1 MKKLLL
7 STLLIISVMFI
18 TNAQTQRMV
27 MYEGFSNAS
36 CGPCASQNP
45 AIQAVID
52 ANLTKVVAIKYQVN
66 WPGSDPMN
74 AQTQADVNPKV
85 LYYGITGVPATRVDG
100 TAISMNQTNVNN
112 RYAVPSPFFLNLTHE
127 LSPTGDSMYVKAVVR
142 AAQAFNGNNLVLQVG
157 MVEREI
163 NFASPAGSNGEKN
176 FFNVMRKMVPNS
188 SGTPLQSA
196 WNLNDSVVIELAVKI
211 PTYIYD
217 ISRVA
222 FVAFVQQN
230 SDKAVLQAAKTNPL
244 PIDNYAI
251 ISSNNIPVEPACMD
265 SVQIEIGV
273 TNKGSV
279 DITTF
284 DVEYGI
290 VGQTPSVYSWTGA
303 IAADQTLNISLP
315 FIQLI
320 GSSPAVYAKLL
331 NTNGVTG
338 TPTTN
343 TQIQGVIPIISSYT
357 SAPINQT
364 FAATAFPP
372 ANWHRVSADNVQW
385 TRATVGGFGLTP
397 GGSAK
402 MDFFNSPQG
411 EIDYLYVEGLDLS
424 NISDPTLT
432 FSLAHATYSA
442 SYNDRLAIEVSTN
455 CGQNWSTIY
464 NKSSASGLTT
474 APYATNTFT
483 PTASQWVKETVSL
496 TSVQGQSEVLIRF
509 KATSGYG
516 NNLYIDDVQVLSTTS
531 VNDVQNSLNYVNIFP
546 NPVEDMLNIDFF
558 LNKESNVNVKV
569 YDITGKLVASND
581 LSLLSVGK
589 HQIKF
594 DSSNWTSG
602 MYFTV
607 VSTDNGVI
615 TNKVIK
621 H

>member
-1 MKKLLL
+1 
-7 STLLIISVMFI
+7 MFI
-18 TNAQTQRMV
+18 SNAQTQRMV

-45 AIQAVID
+45 AVQAVID

-74 AQTQADVNPKV
+74 AQTQTDVNPRV
-85 LYYGITGVPATRVDG
+85 SYYGVSGVPSTRVDG

-127 LSPTGDSMYVKAVVR
+127 LSPTGDSMYVKAVVK
-142 AAQAFNGNNLVLQVG
+142 AAQAFTGTNLVLQVG
-157 MVEREI
+157 MVEKEI

-188 SGTPLQSA
+188 SGTPLQAA
-196 WNLNDSVVIELAVKI
+196 WSLNDSVVINLAVKI

-217 ISRVA
+217 ISKVA
-222 FVAFVQQN
+222 FVAFIQQN

-251 ISSNNIPVEPACMD
+251 ISNNNLPLEPSCID
-265 SVQIEIGV
+265 SFAIEIGV

-284 DVEYGI
+284 NVEYGI
-290 VGQTPSVYSWTGA
+290 VGQTPNTYNWTGA
-303 IAADQTLNISLP
+303 IAADQTLNITLP
-315 FIQLI
+315 YLQLV
-320 GSSPAVYAKLL
+320 GSSPEVYAKIL

-343 TQIQGVIPIISSYT
+343 TNIQGIVSKISSYT
-357 SAPINQT
+357 LAPINQT
-364 FAATAFPP
+364 FTSTVFPP
-372 ANWHRVSADNVQW
+372 ANWHRVSTDNVQW
-385 TRATVGGFGLTP
+385 TRAAVGGFGLTP

-402 MDFFNSPQG
+402 IDFFNSPAGQ
-411 EIDYLYVEGLDLS
+411 IDYLYIEPVDLT
-424 NISDPTLT
+424 NVTSDAFLT

-455 CGQNWSTIY
+455 CGQNWATIY

-474 APYATNTFT
+474 APYATSTFT

-516 NNLYIDDVQVLSTTS
+516 NNLYIDDVEVLSTTS
-531 VNDVQNSLNYVNIFP
+531 VSDKDIFNFVNIFP
-546 NPVEDMLNIDFF
+546 NPVEDILNVEFF
-558 LNKESNVNVKV
+558 LNKESNVSVKV
-569 YDITGKLVASND
+569 YDITGKLIANKD
-581 LSLLSVGK
+581 LNLLGQGQHK
-589 HQIKF
+589 MNF

-621 H
+621 K